1 MKRQQTNKRAG
12 FTLIEVMLSAAILA
26 VLARSLV
33 MASQG
38 MGAMS
43 KTGGSMSLLQEQA
56 TKAQTALFA
65 DLRQSGLMMVDG
77 NSYPHIFEAGLPG
90 EGFEDFAYEP
100 GAQEAVVGQSDFGAH
115 RAIVFLVPADMDS
128 DGRPDMDLDLNGVP
142 ELDGNG
148 DGVLSEDVNDIG
160 AWNQALY
167 QIDPDTGL
175 VWDKAGVRFAVHNG
189 PDGRTYLERWVG
201 GNLDRRVAKNV
212 ERFFVETPLETGF
225 QIPTNAVR
233 ISLFLRRTDSDGV
246 TYRHSAQWVVSLQNG
261 DLE

>member
-1 MKRQQTNKRAG
+1 MNRNRINKRSG
-12 FTLIEVMLSAAILA
+12 FTLIEVILSAAILG

-38 MGAMS
+38 MSAMS

-56 TKAQTALFA
+56 TKAQQALFA
-65 DLRQSGLMMVDG
+65 DLRNSGLMVVDG
-77 NSYPHIFEAGLPG
+77 SSYPHIFEAGVPG
-90 EGFEDFAYEP
+90 EGFAAHAYEP

-115 RAIVFLVPADMDS
+115 RAIVFLEPADMDN

-142 ELDGNG
+142 ELDGNR
-148 DGVLSEDVNDIG
+148 DGVLSEDVDDIA

-167 QIDPDTGL
+167 RTDPDTGL
-175 VWDKAGVRFAVHNG
+175 VWDKAGVRYAVLNG

-201 GNLDRRVAKNV
+201 GNLDRRVAKDV

-225 QIPTNAVR
+225 QIPSNAVR
-233 ISLFLRRTDSDGV
+233 ISLFLRRTDTDGV

-261 DLE
+261 ELE